1 MSASPITE
9 STAPPANSPILG
21 TGMEWV
27 IDAFDCDQA
36 QLQDLALVQ
45 SICDCVIVELGLN
58 VLGEPLSHRFSGAGG
73 VTALYML
80 TESHLTCHT
89 YPEYGMATFNLYC
102 CRERPEW
109 DWRRRLREYLGSD
122 RVEVRRLARGLA
134 VKATASST
142 KESIGSMKSGDMT

>member
-1 MSASPITE
+1 
-9 STAPPANSPILG
+9 
-21 TGMEWV
+21 MEWV
-27 IDAFDCDQA
+27 IDAFDCDQE
-36 QLQDLALVQ
+36 QLQDLSLVQ
-45 SICDCVIVELGLN
+45 SICNRVIRDLGLK
-58 VLGEPLSHRFSGAGG
+58 VLGDPLSHRFGGAGG

-109 DWRRRLREYLGSD
+109 DWRGHLGQLLGSD

-134 VKATASST
+134 VKSSASATE
-142 KESIGSMKSGDMT
+142 ESIGAMKSGDMT